1 MRLHISIV
9 SDTSFQ
15 PAIDFID
22 LTRILG
28 IFLDNAF
35 EEERGYDDGY
45 VQIDIASGNNEISF
59 SIRNALNPSGNNIR
73 PEKNRPGLSSKADHS
88 GIGLSTVQMILN
100 DYPDIIHNAY
110 QKDGIYFQS
119 LIIR

>member
-1 MRLHISIV
+1 MSLFTLFKGYSHLILSIAV
-9 SDTSFQ
+9 D
-15 PAIDFID
+15 
-22 LTRILG
+22 
-28 IFLDNAF
+28 
-35 EEERGYDDGY
+35 
-45 VQIDIASGNNEISF
+45 EISF
-59 SIRNALNPSGNNIR
+59 SVKNALNPSHNNIK
-73 PEKNRPGLSSKADHS
+73 PEKNRPGLSSKTDHS